1 MSEIVQYLSQF
12 KRQDN
17 QSVTHTI
24 IGQDSYHLEDK
35 DIKKLYKLIYKS
47 KSKNLSVLERIGPIS
62 PLVIDIDLKY
72 KEKFTD
78 RQYTDE
84 YLKQLY
90 LFICNK
96 IKLLFSNDDNNNNHL
111 QMWIMEKENI
121 LSAPQNGYESKDGLH
136 LLFPQLISDTKYYV
150 KLIDT
155 IFDSKEEY
163 DRIVSETCHNP
174 SSNDINEIFD
184 QAPYKNGN
192 WYIYSCGKKDENAKY
207 TLTNIFTI
215 DNDNN
220 ITENNINIYLSNPL
234 DIIKKQSVQLNTDK
248 TVEYIGEQIDEPIFK
263 ANTSNNNVNM
273 NLYDFENID
282 NSNRIRKEDRGFLT
296 GLVNLLSFDRATNYD
311 DWIKTGFCIHSL
323 SRTKFGY
330 DLWIKFSKK
339 SIKFDINSCNKQ
351 WQNMDRSGQD
361 KFTLGSMIYWANKD
375 NPDGY
380 QKLRM
385 DSLDNLILKS
395 IKKKESCGA
404 HADVVNVIHKYYR
417 NEFVCA
423 GLKENVWY
431 YFSNESGKWKQT
443 EQGHE
448 LRRRLSDDI
457 VEIYQYYANK
467 YKSMKGDDPESDDFD
482 KYEKY
487 NTNCYSVIL
496 KLKGQTYI
504 DQIMKGCK
512 DKFYDS
518 EFNDKINTNLDI
530 IGLNNCVIDLKQRVG
545 DETKIMFREGIPD
558 DFITI
563 SMGYDLPIERGN
575 LPMSYEEVLD
585 HIKEK
590 QIDNEF
596 TQLGLDLDD
605 FFLKVLP
612 YEDEREYTLRFL
624 SSCLSG
630 EVIEHKFYMW
640 TGSGGNGKSLLVKLL
655 NHTLGDYSKTLDVS
669 YITKERGGSS
679 NASPELEAIKHARFV
694 SLSEPEKHDTIFAG
708 KLKQITGG
716 DTMTS
721 RGLFKGTT
729 EFTPQFKMMLMCNDL
744 PSIPGVDGGIARRI
758 EVVDFPSKFME
769 KPRPTEH
776 NPHQY
781 ARDNT
786 LEKRI
791 SDWNLVFLFKLLDYY
806 TKFVEEGTK
815 APPSVTEATQEY
827 FIENDLIQK
836 WFKEDLTECQDTK
849 SFNTLYQTFIAW
861 CENEGKNHKKIEKSE
876 IKKALEEE
884 QTKGTYGLQ
893 YGKKASD
900 KAPNGY
906 PKYPQFNFCSNDDL
920 DDSDND

>member
-1 MSEIVQYLSQF
+1 MSEVLSYLS
-12 KRQDN
+12 KYCRKDN
-17 QSVTHTI
+17 QSVTHTVVEH
-24 IGQDSYHLEDK
+24 GSYHLEEQ
-35 DIKKLYKLIYKS
+35 DIKKLYKLICKS
-47 KSKNLSVLERIGPIS
+47 KSDNLSVLERIGTIS

-84 YLKQLY
+84 YLKRLY
-90 LFICNK
+90 LLICDK

-111 QMWIMEKENI
+111 QMWIMEKENL
-121 LSAPQNGYESKDGLH
+121 LSAPQNGYESKDGIH
-136 LLFPQLISDTKYYV
+136 LLFPQLISDTKNYI

-163 DRIVSETCHNP
+163 DKIVNNTCHNP
-174 SSNDINEIFD
+174 SSNDIKEIFD
-184 QAPYKNGN
+184 QSPYKNGN
-192 WYIYSCGKKDENAKY
+192 WYIYSCGKKDEKTKY
-207 TLTNIFTI
+207 SLTNIFTI

-248 TVEYIGEQIDEPIFK
+248 TVEYIGEQIDEPVFK
-263 ANTSNNNVNM
+263 AYTSNNNVNM
-273 NLYDFENID
+273 NIYEFENVD
-282 NSNRIRKEDRGFLT
+282 NSNRIKKEDRGFLT
-296 GLVNLLSFDRATNYD
+296 GLVNLLSVDRATNYD

-361 KFTLGSMIYWANKD
+361 KYTLGSMIFWANKD
-375 NPDGY
+375 NPDEY

-385 DSLDNLILKS
+385 DSLDTLILKS
-395 IKKKESCGA
+395 VKNKESCGS

-423 GLKENVWY
+423 GLKENAWY
-431 YFSNESGKWKQT
+431 YFSSDSCKWKQT

-457 VEIYQYYANK
+457 VEIYAYYAKK
-467 YKSMKGDDPESDDFD
+467 YKLMKGDDPDSDEYE

-487 NTNCYSVIL
+487 NKNCYSVIL
-496 KLKGQTYI
+496 KLKGISYTE
-504 DQIMKGCK
+504 QIMKGCK

-518 EFNDKINTNLDI
+518 EFNKKINTNLDI
-530 IGLNNCVIDLKQRVG
+530 VGLNNCVIDLKCRVG
-545 DETKIMFREGIPD
+545 EETRIMFREGIPD

-563 SMGYDLPIERGN
+563 SMGYELPVERGD
-575 LPMSYEEVLD
+575 LPMSCEDVLD
-585 HIKEK
+585 YIKDK

-596 TQLGLDLDD
+596 TQLELDLDD

-612 YEDEREYTLRFL
+612 YEDVREYTLRFL

-630 EVIEHKFYMW
+630 EVTDHKFYMW

-655 NHTLGDYSKTLDVS
+655 QHTLGDYSKTLDVS

-694 SLSEPEKHDTIFAG
+694 SLSEPERHDSIYAG

-721 RGLFKGTT
+721 RGLFKETN
-729 EFTPQFKMMLMCNDL
+729 EFKPQFKMMLMCNDL
-744 PSIPGVDGGIARRI
+744 PSIPNVDGGIARRI

-769 KPRPTEH
+769 NPRPTKN
-776 NPHQY
+776 NPYQY
-781 ARDNT
+781 LRDNT
-786 LEKRI
+786 IEQRL

-815 APPSVTEATQEY
+815 APPSVTEATQVY

-836 WFKEDLTECQDTK
+836 WIKEDLSECEDVK
-849 SFNTLYQTFIAW
+849 SLNTLYQTFNAW
-861 CENEGKNHKKIEKSE
+861 CDNEGSNSKKVEKKE
-876 IKKALEEE
+876 IKKALEEI
-884 QTKGTYGLQ
+884 QTKSSYGLTYGE
-893 YGKKASD
+893 KPND
-900 KAPNGY
+900 NAPNGY
-906 PKYPQFNFCSNDDL
+906 PKYPQFNYCSRDDL
-920 DDSDND
+920 DD